1 MKEEKFTYFW
11 RTASPFSN
19 WHPCSFEIDGITF
32 NSSEQHMMYH
42 KALLF
47 KDMETASKIL
57 EEKTPGK
64 QKALGREV
72 KNFDQKVWA
81 EHCKGIVYEG
91 NKAKFTQN
99 ENLLKRL
106 LKTQGTT
113 IVEASPV
120 DQIWGIGLAEDDPR
134 AKSRHTWQGKNLL
147 GEILTE
153 LREELLN
160 NNSLK
165 S

>member
-19 WHPCSFEIDGITF
+19 WHPCSFEIDKITF
-32 NSSEQHMMYH
+32 NCSEQHMMYH

-47 KDMETASKIL
+47 EDKETAAKIL
-57 EEKTPGK
+57 KTEKPGK
-64 QKALGREV
+64 QKALGRQV
-72 KNFDQKVWA
+72 KNFDQQVWE

-91 NKAKFTQN
+91 NKAKFIQN

-106 LKTQGTT
+106 LKTEGTT
-113 IVEASPV
+113 LVEASPV
-120 DQIWGIGLAEDDPR
+120 DAIWGIGLAEDGPR